1 MIEDVVVRR
10 DYPVRLV
17 VFDERALSRWWGVP
31 LVGPLVR
38 FVLLIPHLLWMILIA
53 VMGLAWMVALGWIPI
68 LLTRRV
74 PAFQAEI
81 SEELVHRG
89 GRMAGYLFML
99 PCYPPFP
106 IGEPGPVDV
115 RFDLEGQTIDRWWGI
130 PVLGL
135 LGRQLVVLPH
145 AIVLAFFGLLLGLV
159 WLFMW
164 IPILLLGR
172 IPSVAVRAFGGYLT
186 YWARVTSYAF
196 MLPIPY
202 PPYPWE

>member
-1 MIEDVVVRR
+1 MLEGVVVKR
-10 DYPVRLV
+10 DYPVHLV
-17 VFDERALSRWWGVP
+17 VFDERAVSRWWGLP

-38 FVLLIPHLLWMILIA
+38 LVLLIPHLLWLMLIA
-53 VMGLAWMVALGWIPI
+53 VMGLVWMVLLGWIPI

-74 PAFQAEI
+74 PGFQAEI
-81 SEELVHRG
+81 TEELVHRG
-89 GRMAGYLFML
+89 SRMAAYLFGL

-115 RFDLEGQTIDRWWGI
+115 RFDLEGETIDRWWGI

-135 LGRQLVVLPH
+135 VGRQLVVLPH
-145 AIVLAFFGLLLGLV
+145 VIVLAFLGILLAIVWLLL
-159 WLFMW
+159 W

-172 IPSVAVRAFGGYLT
+172 IPSPAARACGGYLR

-202 PPYPWE
+202 PPYPWD